1 MKSYSLN
8 KIFVDTNI
16 FVYLFT
22 DININKKNKCKKL
35 IENIIKNKNIE
46 LTISIQ
52 TIIEFINVTYKK
64 IKTNSYG
71 NIQAIYFF
79 EKNFTIL
86 YYNTNTII
94 EAIKIEL
101 KYNIYFFDA
110 LIIATML
117 ENNITTIYSENEK
130 DFKKIKELKVI
141 NPFK

>member
-52 TIIEFINVTYKK
+52 TIIEFINVASKK
-64 IKTNSYG
+64 IKTTSYKKA
-71 NIQAIYFF
+71 QAIYFF

>member
-1 MKSYSLN
+1 MKSYSPN

-35 IENIIKNKNIE
+35 IENILKDKDLI
-46 LTISIQ
+46 ISIQ
-52 TIIEFINVTYKK
+52 TIIEFINVASKK
-64 IKTNSYG
+64 IKTTSYKKA
-71 NIQAIYFF
+71 QAIYFF